1 MKVLI
6 TGGSGLL
13 GGYLK
18 EELEHRKIDF
28 YAPTS
33 QECNV
38 LNNETVGYAF
48 AYYEPDVVI
57 HCAAVAKFK
66 LVDENPRRALLVNVS
81 GTCNIVNNCYQNMTK
96 LVYISTDHVF
106 DGESGLYSTNEKIN
120 PISNYAKMKAAGE
133 LSALTYPDSLI
144 VRTSFCPRIFPF
156 DTAYTDKFTSQDYVD
171 LIAPK
176 ILDAALSSETGII
189 NIGHKRRSFYEL
201 AIERNPNVNKGS
213 ISEVEGPVLRDT
225 SLEV

>member
-13 GGYLK
+13 GGYLIK
-18 EELEHRKIDF
+18 ELEHRGIDL
-28 YAPTS
+28 YAPTRKA
-33 QECNV
+33 CNV
-38 LNNETVGYAF
+38 LSNESVGYAF
-48 AYYEPDVVI
+48 AYYEPDIVI

-66 LVDENPRRALLVNVS
+66 LVDKNPRTALLVNVN
-81 GTCNIVNNCYQNMTK
+81 GTNHIINNCHQLMTR

-106 DGESGLYSTNEKIN
+106 DGESGVYGTHEKIN

-133 LSALTYPDSLI
+133 LCALTYPDSLV
-144 VRTSFCPRIFPF
+144 VRTSFCPPVFPF

-201 AIERNPNVNKGS
+201 AIERNPNINKGS
-213 ISEVEGPVLRDT
+213 IGEVEGPVLRDT